1 MASFPFLRNRGWFAQ
16 SLNKAFPPS
25 QAGAIRDAFTLEAG
39 VKSTAT
45 GKTSD
50 ATLALDT
57 DLMIPDILAGV
68 PYLIRMVCPVTAT
81 ANGGLQLDQAGGTVV
96 AATYTGFTTFVTAN
110 GAATTIIDV
119 AALNTA
125 QSPTK
130 AAFVRVMHQAIL
142 IASTGGTFGIQWAQA
157 TSSVDT
163 TTLAI
168 GSYLTAEPL
177 TSLYSR

>member
-1 MASFPFLRNRGWFAQ
+1 M
-16 SLNKAFPPS
+16 
-25 QAGAIRDAFTLEAG
+25 RDAYVLEAS
-39 VKSTAT
+39 VKDVAT
-45 GKTSD
+45 GKAED

-57 DLMIPDILAGV
+57 DLLIPDIIAGV
-68 PYLIRMVCPVTAT
+68 PYRITFVAPCTAT
-81 ANGGLQLDQAGGTVV
+81 ANGGLALNQAGGTVV
-96 AATYTGFTTFVTAN
+96 ASTYTGFTTFVTAA

-119 AALNTA
+119 SALNTA

-142 IASTGGTFGIQWAQA
+142 IASTGGSFGIKWAQA
-157 TSSVDT
+157 TSHVDT

-177 TSLYSR
+177 TSLYAR

>member
-1 MASFPFLRNRGWFAQ
+1 MSSFPFLRNRNWFNQ

-25 QAGAIRDAFTLEAG
+25 QQGALRDAFTLEAG
-39 VKSTAT
+39 VKATAT
-45 GKTSD
+45 GKTTD

-57 DLMIPDILAGV
+57 DLVIPDIIAGV
-68 PYLIRMVCPVTAT
+68 PYRITMVCPCTAT

-96 AATYTGFTTFVTAN
+96 AATYTGFTTFVT
-110 GAATTIIDV
+110 GAGGATTIIDV
-119 AALNTA
+119 SALNTA

-130 AAFVRVMHQAIL
+130 AAFVRVMHQAVL
-142 IASTGGTFGIQWAQA
+142 IASTGGTFGIRWAQA
-157 TSSVDT
+157 TSHADT

-168 GSYLTAEPL
+168 GSYLTAEPM